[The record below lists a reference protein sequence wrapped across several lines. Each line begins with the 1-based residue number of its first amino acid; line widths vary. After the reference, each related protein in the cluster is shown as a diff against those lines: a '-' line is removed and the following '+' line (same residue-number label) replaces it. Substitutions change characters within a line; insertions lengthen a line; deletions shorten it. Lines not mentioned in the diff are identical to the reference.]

1 MKTALVGSTII
12 DGNGGTPL
20 SGGTVVIEGTKILE
34 ISRQREFGDGVQ
46 VINTSGKTIMPGLI
60 DTHNHFAPWIQWLIN
75 FQDKSL
81 AYMSCKTVYML
92 KATLESGIT
101 TARDLGGME
110 AGYVEAQKKGLIPG
124 PRLQAGLVIIGPT
137 FGVSDDIP
145 GLGKAFSMQGMYA
158 VAPGV
163 PMPWC
168 DGPWEARKKVRE
180 VLRYGADVIK
190 IGNTSTPY
198 DTKLAPDRRH
208 FTREEL
214 DAIVDEAHAAGVQV
228 LCHAMKSIHATKD
241 AILAGVDS
249 IEHGTLLDQECVDEM
264 VRRGTWLV
272 PMLSIGIWHS
282 KSNPNPKSREFN
294 INMLDEHRKSFLL
307 ALKAG
312 VRIAMGTDAAFAVDE
327 APKEAEYM
335 VDCGMTPMQS
345 IVACTRDAAE
355 CMRMQDLVGTLEA
368 GKEADL
374 IVLDDN
380 PLDDIKVLT
389 DPARISMVMQAGV
402 PAAGPM
408 ARQFPWQP
416 PNHDEKNARWIWF

>member
-1 MKTALVGSTII
+1 MKTALVDGLII
-12 DGNGGTPL
+12 DGSGGTPL
-20 SGGTVVIEGTKILE
+20 SGSTVVIEGTKILE

-46 VINTSGKTIMPGLI
+46 VIDISGKTIIPGLI

-92 KATLESGIT
+92 KATLESGVT

-158 VAPGV
+158 VCPGV

-168 DGPWEARKKVRE
+168 DGPWDARKKVRE
-180 VLRYGADVIK
+180 VLRYGADAIK

-198 DTKLAPDRRH
+198 DTKLAADRRH

-214 DAIVDEAHAAGVQV
+214 DAIVDEAHEAGVQV
-228 LCHAMKSIHATKD
+228 LCHAMNSIHATKD
-241 AILAGVDS
+241 AVFAGVDS
-249 IEHGTLLDQECVDEM
+249 IEHGTLLDGEIVDEM

-282 KSNPNPKSREFN
+282 ESNPNPKSREFN
-294 INMLDEHRKSFLL
+294 EVMLEKHRKSFQL
-307 ALKAG
+307 ALEAG
-312 VRIAMGTDAAFAVDE
+312 VRIAMGSDAGFAVDQ
-327 APKEAEYM
+327 ATKEVKYM
-335 VDCGMTPMQS
+335 VDFGMTPMQS
-345 IVACTRDAAE
+345 IVASTRDAAE
-355 CMRMQDLVGTLEA
+355 CMRMQDLVGTLEP

-374 IVLDDN
+374 LVLDGN

-389 DPARISMVMQAGV
+389 DKNKISMVMQAGK

-408 ARQFPWQP
+408 AYQFPWHAP
-416 PNHDEKNARWIWF
+416 DHDEKNANWIWY